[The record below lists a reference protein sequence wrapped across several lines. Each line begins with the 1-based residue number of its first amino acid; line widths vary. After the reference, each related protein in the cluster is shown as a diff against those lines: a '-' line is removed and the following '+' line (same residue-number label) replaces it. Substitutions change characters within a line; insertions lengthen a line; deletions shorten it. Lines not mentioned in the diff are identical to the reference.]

1 MVEPKILLATTTKW
15 PNAPRLMIELLRA
28 GHTVSI
34 LCPSDHPSAKIRRA
48 HDTFLYSRFR
58 PLDSLTEAIEADK
71 PDIVIPCDDLAVHH
85 LHHLHQLHSSK
96 RECSA
101 SGVDIS
107 ALIVRSLG
115 PPESY
120 SIVDSRYMLLKIARD
135 EGILTPET
143 TAISGLQDL
152 HQLLAFQPFPWV
164 LKVDGSTSGT
174 GVRIAATLA
183 EAEDYFADLRGF
195 IRLLRFARRL
205 TVNRDAYL
213 PMRWRDVVWSA
224 RPAVIAQPFIHGRPA
239 NCAVVCWNGEVLAGV
254 GCEVVSEQRSF
265 GPASVV
271 RLVDNADMRN
281 AAAKIA
287 RRLSLSGFFGLDFI
301 IEEETGSAF
310 LIEMNSRCTQ
320 HCHLRLEKGRDMIGA
335 LSAILKGK
343 PADDQALI
351 TQNDLIAYFPQALL
365 RGSSFFSSSYHDV
378 PLDEP
383 ELSQELICIERANL
397 RKEKQKVER
406 KGLLAYLS
414 KTAYQKSRC
423 GNVKGAF

>member
-1 MVEPKILLATTTKW
+1 
-15 PNAPRLMIELLRA
+15 MIELLRA
-28 GHTVSI
+28 GHPVSI
-34 LCPSDHPSAKIRRA
+34 LCPNDHPSAKVRRA
-48 HDTFLYSRFR
+48 HDTFPYSRFR
-58 PLDSLTEAIEADK
+58 PLDSLAEAIEADK

-85 LHHLHQLHSSK
+85 LHQLHSNK
-96 RECSA
+96 RARSA
-101 SGVDIS
+101 SGVDIP

-115 PPESY
+115 HPESY
-120 SIVDSRYMLLKIARD
+120 PIVDSRYMLLKIARD
-135 EGILTPET
+135 EAILTPET

-164 LKVDGSTSGT
+164 LKADRSNGGS

-183 EAEDYFADLRGF
+183 EAKDYFVELRRSIG
-195 IRLLRFARRL
+195 LLRFAKRL

-224 RPAVIAQPFIHGRPA
+224 RPAVIAQPFIHGRSA

-254 GCEVVSEQRSF
+254 GCEVVSEQYSL
-265 GPASVV
+265 GPATVV
-271 RLVDNADMRN
+271 RLVDNADMMN

-301 IEEETGSAF
+301 IEEETGSTF
-310 LIEMNSRCTQ
+310 LIEMNPRCTQ

-343 PADDQALI
+343 PASEQAPI
-351 TQNDLIAYFPQALL
+351 TQDDLIAYFPQALL
-365 RGSSFFSSSYHDV
+365 TGSMFLSSSHHDV

-383 ELSQELICIERANL
+383 ELIQELLLASL
-397 RKEKQKVER
+397 KSVHKKQKSDREARLELRAGVGRER
-406 KGLLAYLS
+406 RLIP
-414 KTAYQKSRC
+414 Q
-423 GNVKGAF
+423 

>member
-28 GHTVSI
+28 GYTVSI
-34 LCPSDHPSAKIRRA
+34 LCPKDHPSAKIRRA
-48 HDTFLYSRFR
+48 HNTFLYSRFR
-58 PLDSLTEAIEADK
+58 PLDSLTKAIEANK

-85 LHHLHQLHSSK
+85 LHQLHSSK
-96 RECSA
+96 WARSA
-101 SGVDIS
+101 SGVDIP

-120 SIVDSRYMLLKIARD
+120 PIVDSRYMLLKIARD
-135 EGILTPET
+135 EAILAPET
-143 TAISGLQDL
+143 TAIDGLQNL

-164 LKVDGSTSGT
+164 LKADGSTSGT

-183 EAEDYFADLRGF
+183 EAEDYFVDLRGF
-195 IRLLRFARRL
+195 IRLLRFAKRL

-254 GCEVVSEQRSF
+254 GCEVVSEQRSL

-271 RLVDNADMRN
+271 RLVDNANMMN

-301 IEEETGSAF
+301 IEEQTGSTF
-310 LIEMNSRCTQ
+310 LIEMNPRCTQ
-320 HCHLRLEKGRDMIGA
+320 HCHLRLEKRRDMIGA

-351 TQNDLIAYFPQALL
+351 TQNDLIAYFPQALM
-365 RGSSFFSSSYHDV
+365 RGSIFFH
-378 PLDEP
+378 
-383 ELSQELICIERANL
+383 RAIMTYPWTNP
-397 RKEKQKVER
+397 
-406 KGLLAYLS
+406 S
-414 KTAYQKSRC
+414 
-423 GNVKGAF
+423 